1 MSKNECITKGKTSCF
16 VEENKWA
23 DPSPLKEIWDQDYVE
38 RNEIEEQKFQK
49 TEEIKKSSYVI
60 ALITIDNFI
69 KRGAKLIDS
78 GVYFIYKEYDGTPE
92 KETCA
97 LLGIPIRNI
106 YDFLIDDCELI
117 KNIRKDPN
125 LQYIEMIDKLTCRY
139 IQNAIS
145 KFRLYLKSDMDED
158 VLVLLNIEPKASGKM
173 ERQYPVPR
181 ITIPGGTMEDKDFQD
196 FERCALREFKEETGI
211 DISMCHE
218 KVSREK
224 IKKGFRFNHFT
235 KYKKN
240 KLKSFYHRNKYE
252 FDTKYISM
260 YYLVKID

>member
-1 MSKNECITKGKTSCF
+1 
-16 VEENKWA
+16 
-23 DPSPLKEIWDQDYVE
+23 
-38 RNEIEEQKFQK
+38 
-49 TEEIKKSSYVI
+49 
-60 ALITIDNFI
+60 
-69 KRGAKLIDS
+69 
-78 GVYFIYKEYDGTPE
+78 
-92 KETCA
+92 
-97 LLGIPIRNI
+97 
-106 YDFLIDDCELI
+106 
-117 KNIRKDPN
+117 
-125 LQYIEMIDKLTCRY
+125 
-139 IQNAIS
+139 
-145 KFRLYLKSDMDED
+145 
-158 VLVLLNIEPKASGKM
+158 M